1 MAIEIIPV
9 RTSKQQKTFID
20 YEWQANRD
28 TEHWISPLRME
39 RNVLLDKKKNPFW
52 SHADIEMFLAYN
64 EGTLAGRIAAITNDN
79 HNDFHK
85 DKTGFWGFFE
95 CENNQD
101 TANAL
106 FEAAVRWLREKG
118 RDNMLGPMNPSTN
131 DECGVLI
138 EGFDSNPYIMMRH
151 NPTYYPQ
158 LVEGYGNTKAKDLYA
173 WFSTTKDAVENI
185 TDKMQRVATKIQ
197 KKYNLKIRNIKVKNL
212 KQEIKLVKEVY
223 NNAWSENWG
232 FVPFTDAEFDLIA
245 NDLKDIADEDLML
258 LAEKDGKP
266 IGFSISLPNINEIM
280 EKIPDGKLLPTGIFK
295 LLTGLKKI
303 KTVRVII
310 LGVTRE
316 FQHIGLGSI
325 FYINTIRKAFEKGY
339 TGGEM
344 SWILEDNHAMN
355 RAIEAFGSK
364 IHKTYRIYGYPL
376 NEQ

>member
-9 RTSKQQKTFID
+9 RTSKQKKTFID

-28 TEHWISPLRME
+28 IENWVSPLRME
-39 RNVLLDKKKNPFW
+39 RNVLLDRKKNPFW
-52 SHADIEMFLAYN
+52 SHADMEMFLAYN
-64 EGTLAGRIAAITNDN
+64 NGTLSGRIAAITNDN
-79 HNDFHK
+79 YNDFHN

-95 CENNQD
+95 CENNQE

-106 FEAAVRWLREKG
+106 FEAAVKWLREKG

-138 EGFDSNPYIMMRH
+138 DGFDSKPYIMMRH
-151 NPTYYPQ
+151 NPAYYPQ
-158 LVEGYGNTKAKDLYA
+158 LMESFGNTKAKDLYA
-173 WFSTTKDAVENI
+173 WFSTTKGAVENI

-197 KKYNLKIRNIKVKNL
+197 QKYNLKIRNIKVKNL

-223 NNAWSENWG
+223 NNAWSKNWG
-232 FVPFTDAEFDLIA
+232 FVPFTDAEFDHIA

-310 LGVTRE
+310 LGVTKE

-325 FYINTIRKAFEKGY
+325 FYINTIRKAYEKGY

-344 SWILEDNHAMN
+344 SWILEDNHPMN

-376 NEQ
+376 

>member
-9 RTSKQQKTFID
+9 RTAKQQKSFID
-20 YEWQANRD
+20 YEWQANSN

-39 RNVLLDKKKNPFW
+39 RNVLLNKKKNPFW

-64 EGTLAGRIAAITNDN
+64 NGTLSGRIAAITNDN

-95 CENNQD
+95 CENNQE

-106 FEAAVRWLREKG
+106 FEAAVKWLREKG

-131 DECGVLI
+131 DECGILI
-138 EGFDSNPYIMMRH
+138 DGFDSKPYIMMRH
-151 NPTYYPQ
+151 NPRYYPQ
-158 LVEGYGNTKAKDLYA
+158 LIEGFGNTKAKDLYA
-173 WFSTTKDAVENI
+173 WFQTSKGAVENI
-185 TDKMQRVATKIQ
+185 TDKMERVASKIQ
-197 KKYNLKIRNIKVKNL
+197 KKYNLKIRNIKIKDL
-212 KQEIKLVKEVY
+212 KQEIKLIKEVY

-232 FVPFTDAEFDLIA
+232 FVPFTDAEIDHIA
-245 NDLKDIADEDLML
+245 ADLKDIADEDIML

-266 IGFSISLPNINEIM
+266 IGFSVSLPNINEVM
-280 EKIPDGKLLPTGIFK
+280 EKIPNGKLLPTGIFK
-295 LLTGLKKI
+295 LLAGIKKI
-303 KTVRVII
+303 KTIRVII
-310 LGVTRE
+310 LGVNRE
-316 FQHIGLGSI
+316 YQHIGLGSI
-325 FYINTIRKAFEKGY
+325 FYINTIRKAYEKGY

-344 SWILEDNHAMN
+344 SWILEDNHTMN